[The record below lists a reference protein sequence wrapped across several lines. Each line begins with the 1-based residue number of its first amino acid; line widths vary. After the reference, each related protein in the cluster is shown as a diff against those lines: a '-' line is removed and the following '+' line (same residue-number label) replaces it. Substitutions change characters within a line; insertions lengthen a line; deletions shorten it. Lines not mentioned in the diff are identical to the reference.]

1 MTPLERQ
8 FALKKKGI
16 TQKSIAEKIS
26 VSAMCISHEINGR
39 AISHRIR
46 VAIADAVGEDVRLVF
61 PEYYFRKPK
70 RSQSFRKSSHFLL

>member
-16 TQKSIAEKIS
+16 TQKSIAEKIGVSGMS
-26 VSAMCISHEINGR
+26 VSYEINGH

-46 VAIADAVGEDVRLVF
+46 EAIADAIGEDARLVF

-70 RSQSFRKSSHFLL
+70 RKTSKAIGL

>member
-16 TQKSIAEKIS
+16 TQKQIAEKLGVCQMC
-26 VSAMCISHEINGR
+26 VSDEINSR
-39 AISHRIR
+39 HISHRIR
-46 VAIADAVGEDVRLVF
+46 EAIADAISEDVRLVF

-70 RSQSFRKSSHFLL
+70 RNTSKVAAL